1 MKTFKVGK
9 YTEIIYNPT
18 NGIWIKS
25 MREPFMLYL
34 LKLIPRLL
42 GFFKGKWYHIAI
54 ANNSMYVD
62 GEEVK

>member
-1 MKTFKVGK
+1 MKTFKIDK

-18 NGIWIKS
+18 NGIWIRATKES
-25 MREPFMLYL
+25 FILYL

-42 GFFKGKWYHIAI
+42 GFFKGKWYHIAV
-54 ANNSMYVD
+54 AGDSMYVD